1 MACER
6 NHQTGGRLGKID
18 SPRTLP
24 TCEGGYK
31 PFKIGE
37 LFDVKTSK
45 SIDKKDLKCTSNSNS
60 MIQFIGRTSVN
71 NGVQA
76 YTERLSFEPNRANT
90 FSVIQVGESVMQFR
104 DVEWYSSQNI
114 FILTPLDSRLITSK
128 LYIIAA
134 TNKALQRYNGGY
146 NDYPTLNSLK
156 GLQITLPVTKDG
168 NIDYQFMD
176 MRVREL
182 EEERVRELEAYL
194 KAAGFEDCALNA
206 SECEVLSNLSG
217 GVIRSQEFKI
227 SELFE
232 LQGNPQLNKD
242 SFTFGK
248 ESVYPYFTHTV
259 FNNGILGYVDYLDD
273 EHLVKG
279 NSLAVGMMGMQFFY
293 MEHDFY
299 AGQFTKTAFP
309 KFSGFNETLALW
321 FITWLNKSSRT
332 YKDVLVRDFEKT
344 FYSTDIS
351 LPITADGAID
361 YGFMETAIRAM
372 EKQCI
377 ARLKVAFAREH
388 EAYMQVIS

>member
-1 MACER
+1 MARER
-6 NHQTGGRLGKID
+6 NHQAGGRLGKID
-18 SPRTLP
+18 RPRTLP

-37 LFDVKTSK
+37 LFDVKTP
-45 SIDKKDLKCTSNSNS
+45 KKKFNANE
-60 MIQFIGRTSVN
+60 IQFGGQYPYVARGVGN
-71 NGVQA
+71 NGIRGYVTLDTQ
-76 YTERLSFEPNRANT
+76 YLNEGNTLSFGQDTATIFYQTEPYFTGDKIKILHFKKGILNARLACFLMTSMRKAFVNFSWGSSSFSEEVINNT
-90 FSVIQVGESVMQFR
+90 LIYLPTTATGDIDFAFIES
-104 DVEWYSSQNI
+104 
-114 FILTPLDSRLITSK
+114 
-128 LYIIAA
+128 
-134 TNKALQRYNGGY
+134 
-146 NDYPTLNSLK
+146 
-156 GLQITLPVTKDG
+156 
-168 NIDYQFMD
+168 
-176 MRVREL
+176 RVREL

-194 KAAGFEDCALNA
+194 KAAGFEDCALSN
-206 SECEVLSNLSG
+206 SEREVLSNLSDNI
-217 GVIRSQEFKI
+217 IRSREFKI

-248 ESVYPYFTHTV
+248 DSVYPYFTRTV

-309 KFSGFNETLALW
+309 KFSCFNETLALW

-344 FYSTDIS
+344 FYNTVIS
-351 LPITADGAID
+351 LPVTADGKID
-361 YGFMETAIRAM
+361 YTFMETAIRAM

-377 ARLKVAFAREH
+377 ARLKAAFAREH

>member
-1 MACER
+1 M
-6 NHQTGGRLGKID
+6 
-18 SPRTLP
+18 
-24 TCEGGYK
+24 
-31 PFKIGE
+31 
-37 LFDVKTSK
+37 
-45 SIDKKDLKCTSNSNS
+45 
-60 MIQFIGRTSVN
+60 
-71 NGVQA
+71 
-76 YTERLSFEPNRANT
+76 
-90 FSVIQVGESVMQFR
+90 
-104 DVEWYSSQNI
+104 
-114 FILTPLDSRLITSK
+114 
-128 LYIIAA
+128 
-134 TNKALQRYNGGY
+134 
-146 NDYPTLNSLK
+146 
-156 GLQITLPVTKDG
+156 
-168 NIDYQFMD
+168 
-176 MRVREL
+176 REL
-182 EEERVRELEAYL
+182 EVYL
-194 KAAGFEDCALNA
+194 KAAGFEDCTLSAAEREALSIL
-206 SECEVLSNLSG
+206 SEGISTK
-217 GVIRSQEFKI
+217 EFKI

-248 ESVYPYFTHTV
+248 ESVYPYFTRTV